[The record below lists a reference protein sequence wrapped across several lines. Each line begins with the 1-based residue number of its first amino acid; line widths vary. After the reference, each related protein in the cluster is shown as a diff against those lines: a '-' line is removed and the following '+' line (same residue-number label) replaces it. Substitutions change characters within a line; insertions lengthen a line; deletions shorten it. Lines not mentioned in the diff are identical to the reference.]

1 MGFVGLAD
9 MMNISIKS
17 PTMNSKL
24 FVFPS
29 LLLAAILCTGCGGGD
44 DTVAAATPTS
54 GGSGPTPTVVV
65 TTPTTTTSISITS
78 ANLVV
83 SAATPVSVNGTLNKA
98 APAVLYESTVGN
110 STGNF
115 SSAGPNDYCRVAAYD
130 MPNSGN
136 GAAFSLEVV
145 FSKTTKVASYAMLS
159 QTSGTP
165 TFAARAIE
173 PNLGGITVDVANR
186 RLGFSGVV
194 LGTGGSNSATLNGS
208 LEYPTNGSIP
218 DRPNCG

>member
-1 MGFVGLAD
+1 M
-9 MMNISIKS
+9 
-17 PTMNSKL
+17 PTVPPTL
-24 FVFPS
+24 
-29 LLLAAILCTGCGGGD
+29 
-44 DTVAAATPTS
+44 TPT
-54 GGSGPTPTVVV
+54 GV
-65 TTPTTTTSISITS
+65 TTPTVTTTSTVTALVTS
-78 ANLVV
+78 ASLVV
-83 SAATPVSVNGTLNKA
+83 SAATPASVNGTLNKA
-98 APAVLYESTVGN
+98 APAVLYESTIGN
-110 STGNF
+110 STGSF

-136 GAAFSLEVV
+136 GATFSLEVV

-159 QTSGTP
+159 LSSGTP
-165 TFAARAIE
+165 TFSARAIE